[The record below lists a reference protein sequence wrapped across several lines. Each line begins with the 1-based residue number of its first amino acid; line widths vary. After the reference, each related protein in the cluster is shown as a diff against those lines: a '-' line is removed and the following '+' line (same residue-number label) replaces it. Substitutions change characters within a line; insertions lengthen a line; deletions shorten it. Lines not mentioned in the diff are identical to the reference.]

1 MNTVVP
7 SSGLSQPTLP
17 TPPTSIPWLGLLAV
31 LMGTFIST
39 LNGRLSTFGLADI
52 RGAVGAGFDEGAWI
66 TTAQTVAQMFVTLA
80 AVWMGAAYG
89 PRRVLIGASISFA
102 VISLLTPY
110 SPNLPTLLTL
120 QFLGGLASG
129 FFIPLTLSFILLNMP
144 PKYWAFGIAVY
155 ALNLELSL
163 NISASLEGWYVEHH
177 SWQWIFWQN
186 VPLALI
192 MSLCLHRGIA
202 SKPITTR
209 PPSDIFALVAGGSG
223 LALIYAALDQGNRL
237 DWLNS
242 GVIWG
247 LLLAG
252 GLLLAAF
259 LIHEALTARPLFDLK
274 VVFGAPMPS
283 QFLLIA
289 FLRLT
294 ILATAYLIPLFL
306 GSVRGFRALEVG
318 DTLVWIAAPQLI
330 LCPLAALML
339 RRSDARLVASI
350 GFMLHQH
357 RLPHGGLQSD
367 PDLGL
372 VSISSVLLPPVR
384 GAKLRALRRH
394 IFRHSSLKTPG
405 RAHLRRRV
413 ADGAP
418 HGRRDRLGVRHHVR
432 AGARPGGVELDRAAR
447 PGGRS
452 ARHRAREGVWR
463 RDHPSHRSGIRRFP
477 RRAGVGQCRARGGN
491 HPGGDRWFRSDQRT
505 DCRGASDRGFS
516 KCGAAGPRLCGAA
529 VSTRADRI
537 RHEAGLQHRSIAAHG
552 CHGSDHGRNP
562 RRVPGG
568 SQLSRALAAIG
579 RRGATGVVEFG
590 GRNTVGGAGCVVAP
604 LQ

>member
-1 MNTVVP
+1 MNATAPVP
-7 SSGLSQPTLP
+7 SSGVSQPTLP
-17 TPPTSIPWLGLLAV
+17 SPPTSIPWLGLLAV

-66 TTAQTVAQMFVTLA
+66 TTAQTVAQMSVTLA

-89 PRRVLIGASISFA
+89 PRRVLIGASIAFA

-110 SPNLPTLLTL
+110 SPNLPTLLTME
-120 QFLGGLASG
+120 FLGGLASG

-209 PPSDIFALVAGGSG
+209 PPSDIFALVAGGGG

-252 GLLLAAF
+252 ALLLAAF
-259 LIHEALTARPLFDLK
+259 FIHEALTARPLFNLK

-318 DTLVWIAAPQLI
+318 DTLVWVAAPQLI

-350 GFMLHQH
+350 GFIFISVACLMVAYNLTPIWGSYQF
-357 RLPHGGLQSD
+357 LPSSFLQSVGQSFALSGVIFFGVLHLRPQDALTFGAVLQTARLMGGEIGSAFVTTFARVRGQVASNMIGQHVQVGD
-367 PDLGL
+367 PQVIERVRAYGAVTTKVIDPASAVARGEL
-372 VSISSVLLPPVR
+372 VLSNVVRAAATTQAVIDGFVALSVLTAV
-384 GAKLRALRRH
+384 ALL
-394 IFRHSSLKTPG
+394 IVVF
-405 RAHLRRRV
+405 
-413 ADGAP
+413 
-418 HGRRDRLGVRHHVR
+418 
-432 AGARPGGVELDRAAR
+432 
-447 PGGRS
+447 RS
-452 ARHRAREGVWR
+452 AAPQG
-463 RDHPSHRSGIRRFP
+463 P
-477 RRAGVGQCRARGGN
+477 
-491 HPGGDRWFRSDQRT
+491 
-505 DCRGASDRGFS
+505 AS
-516 KCGAAGPRLCGAA
+516 A
-529 VSTRADRI
+529 
-537 RHEAGLQHRSIAAHG
+537 
-552 CHGSDHGRNP
+552 
-562 RRVPGG
+562 
-568 SQLSRALAAIG
+568 
-579 RRGATGVVEFG
+579 
-590 GRNTVGGAGCVVAP
+590 AP
-604 LQ
+604 LFRPRGSNSP